1 MNRAPDTSAFQVL
14 GSPGPVIACALHAGH
29 DVRPSLVPYV
39 GVSGP
44 DRLRE
49 EDPYTDVIADVGTPL
64 VRVTR
69 SRFEVDLNRPRERA
83 VYGGPDDAWGL
94 AVWRS
99 ELPQAEIDRS
109 LRIYDGFYE
118 ALERLLEEAVRAFG
132 SAIVLDVHS
141 YNHRRGGPD
150 APHDAVED
158 NPEVN
163 LGTGSLDR
171 TRWGRLADTVIVE
184 LANSGLDVRE
194 NVRFKGGHLA
204 RWAHERFAGNV
215 CVLALEFKKTFMDEW
230 TGQADHAHVERLR
243 SALAR
248 CLPVLWKHLEEE
260 RVTTAA
266 HVTSAAAAA
275 NELPEERS
283 S

>member
-14 GSPGPVIACALHAGH
+14 GTPGPVIACALHAGH
-29 DVRPSLVPYV
+29 DVRPSLVPYA
-39 GVSGP
+39 GISGT

-49 EDPYTDVIADVGTPL
+49 EDPYTDVIADTGALL

-83 VYGGPDDAWGL
+83 VYAGPDDAWGL
-94 AVWRS
+94 QVWRS

-118 ALERLLEEAVRAFG
+118 ALERLLDEAVRAFG
-132 SAIVLDVHS
+132 SAVVLDVHS
-141 YNHRRGGPD
+141 YNHRRSGPD
-150 APHDAVED
+150 APYDAVED

-171 TRWGRLADTVIVE
+171 TRWGRLADAVIVE
-184 LANSGLDVRE
+184 LADSGLDVRE

-204 RWAHERFAGNV
+204 RWAHERFAGDV

-230 TGQADHAHVERLR
+230 TGRADHEHVERLR
-243 SALAR
+243 SVLAR
-248 CLPVLWKHLEEE
+248 CLTVARSQVEEE
-260 RVTTAA
+260 RVTIAA
-266 HVTSAAAAA
+266 HVTSASVVATDA
-275 NELPEERS
+275 PEECS